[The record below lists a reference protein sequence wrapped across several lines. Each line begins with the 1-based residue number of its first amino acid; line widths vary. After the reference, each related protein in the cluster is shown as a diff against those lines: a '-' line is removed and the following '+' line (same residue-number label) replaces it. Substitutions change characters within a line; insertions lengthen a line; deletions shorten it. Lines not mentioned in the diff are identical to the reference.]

1 MAKYMNETI
10 ISKFNDNILHKNIAP
25 INLNYKP
32 YIANRYIVPTWN
44 KNDDV
49 ILDMYSTDYYQT
61 DYLSEPPVYQDFTL
75 ILNLD
80 GEISEQ
86 AIKSGDMHINIGK
99 QSIGEHW
106 FTAQVRDKNN
116 RLSHEIYE
124 EFRVIDVD
132 AYNQEIKNNTYI
144 VTDEDL
150 TNYQIR
156 KDDNEENALLTKQG
170 LQKLF
175 NEKAA
180 NGVRKL
186 ILPKGIYQIES
197 EFWFKSS
204 VTNYNPDDYTD
215 EDKETSLQ
223 GSKNPLSIPSNFILD
238 LNGSTIKLKESLKWQ
253 NQSLLMEINN
263 CYDSHI
269 INGTFEGDYRR
280 RDLSQ
285 LSNGDPRG
293 EGGACFRI
301 FNKSRYCS
309 FENCTIKLFTGY
321 CCSFGL
327 NEAKTNF
334 SKNFI
339 NFTNVDINENGDE
352 YYNENKWTSDYYEV
366 DSNII
371 DSKTVIVGQYLGNM
385 WTIQSDSWNVDYHC
399 YDETKKLIK
408 TISGMQYREFV
419 KPANTKYIRCTY
431 YCKTTDA
438 RPNPAEYLASIHLQ
452 LIDYN
457 KPRNCD
463 FKKLSFI
470 DTRTCGLNPNQA
482 NNCLIEGCTFTKCA
496 TNITPVCV
504 DFEDGWALMQDY
516 MFRKNEVL
524 EPVGTGD
531 LVTDAGL
538 NLIFEKNKNFRFSMG
553 GNFSLGLV
561 FKDNIDTKAL
571 EFKSAELAYHYCT
584 VENDDFVGGSGLNWH
599 GNGSKVL
606 IARNF
611 NFFEVAPGEIPN
623 NGYYKNCNIDFN
635 NKIGKYSYSVINAP
649 KGKYIDCTIKNFRG
663 FNSSRT
669 KLYDCEY
676 INCNFENF
684 DGVLNGK
691 PSKML
696 NCNIKNFGLS
706 YDEYEGVLEIKNS
719 IITNMWCDY
728 VGYRKPNLTW
738 TIENCIIDN
747 STSEKGLY
755 ILQENFE
762 QDDTKKKTFTF
773 KNCTF
778 KNGTKI
784 ANENALNNINITW
797 NLEGNK
803 FE

>member
-1 MAKYMNETI
+1 MSKYMNETI
-10 ISKFNDNILHKNIAP
+10 ISKFKDNILHKKILP
-25 INLNYKP
+25 LNLNYVP

-124 EFRVIDVD
+124 EFRVIDVGV
-132 AYNQEIKNNTYI
+132 YNQEIKNNTYI

-175 NEKAA
+175 DEKAA
-180 NGVRKL
+180 SGVRKL
-186 ILPKGIYQIES
+186 ILPKGIYQIQS

-215 EDKETSLQ
+215 EEKETSLQ

-263 CYDSHI
+263 CYDSHV

-285 LSNGDPRG
+285 LSNGAPRG
-293 EGGACFRI
+293 EGGSCFRI

-309 FENCTIKLFTGY
+309 FENCTVKLFTGY
-321 CCSFGL
+321 CCTFGL

-334 SKNFI
+334 SKNFT
-339 NFTNVDINENGDE
+339 NFINVDIDDNGNE
-352 YYNENKWTSDYYEV
+352 YYKENKWTSDYYEV

-371 DSKTVIVGQYLGNM
+371 DSKTVIVGQYLGNL

-399 YDETKKLIK
+399 YDENKKLIK
-408 TISGMQYREFV
+408 TINGMQYREFI
-419 KPANTKYIRCTY
+419 KPINTKYIRCTY
-431 YCKTTDA
+431 YCKTTDD
-438 RPNPAEYLASIHLQ
+438 RPNPAEYLASTHLQ
-452 LIDYN
+452 LIDYS

-463 FKKLSFI
+463 FKNLSFI

-482 NNCLIEGCTFTKCA
+482 NNCLIEGCTFSKCA

-504 DFEDGWALMQDY
+504 DFEDGWTLMQDY
-516 MFRKNEVL
+516 MFRKNEIL

-531 LVTDAGL
+531 LVTDGGL
-538 NLIFEKNKNFRFSMG
+538 NIIFEKNKNFRFGMQ
-553 GNFSLGLV
+553 GNFGLGFV
-561 FKDNIDTKAL
+561 FKENIDTKNLA
-571 EFKSAELAYHYCT
+571 FKSNELAYHYCT
-584 VENDDFVGGSGLNWH
+584 IENENFSGGSVIWSDN
-599 GNGSKVL
+599 GNKVL

-611 NFFEVAPGEIPN
+611 NFFESSPPSIPN

-635 NKIGKYSYSVINAP
+635 NKIGEYSYSVISAP
-649 KGKYIDCTIKNFRG
+649 KGKYIECTIKNFRG
-663 FNSSRT
+663 FNNTRT

-676 INCNFENF
+676 VNCNFENF
-684 DGVLNGK
+684 DGVLNGN
-691 PSKML
+691 PSKMT
-696 NCNIKNFGLS
+696 NCNIKNFGIS
-706 YDEYEGVLEIKNS
+706 YDNYDAVLEIKNS
-719 IITNMWCDY
+719 IITNMWCNY
-728 VGYRKPNLTW
+728 VSYAKENLTW
-738 TIENCIIDN
+738 LIENCIIDN

-755 ILQENFE
+755 ILQGNFNY
-762 QDDTKKKTFTF
+762 DDSKKKIFIF

-784 ANENALNNINITW
+784 ANEDILNNKNITW
-797 NLEGNK
+797 DLEGNR